1 MEIEIREYYLPQK
14 AEEVGMMAERTEN
27 ILKAVVAVLLPP
39 AAAFWQVGLGV
50 HFWINLALTIG
61 AWVPG
66 IVHALWLIFREKYS
80 SLNIERP

>member
-1 MEIEIREYYLPQK
+1 
-14 AEEVGMMAERTEN
+14 MMAERTEI

-39 AAAFWQVGLGV
+39 AAAFWQVG
-50 HFWINLALTIG
+50 
-61 AWVPG
+61 WVPG

>member
-1 MEIEIREYYLPQK
+1 MGSK
-14 AEEVGMMAERTEN
+14 RTEI
-27 ILKAVVAVLLPP
+27 ILKVVVAVFLPP

-66 IVHALWLIFREKYS
+66 IVHALWLIFRERYS